1 MNQAQDITMAM
12 SPLERRASFSLALIF
27 ACRMLGLFM
36 ILPVF
41 SLYAEDLPN
50 ATPLLIG
57 FAISAYGLTQALLQI
72 PFGML
77 SDHFGRKKIIALG
90 LILFAAG
97 SVLAALSDS
106 IYGIIAGRALQ
117 GCGAIAAAVMALA
130 ADLTREEHRTKAMA
144 SIGISIGIS
153 FSIALVA
160 GPVIANAIGING
172 IFWLT
177 AGLALVA
184 LVVLFALVPNP
195 ARLSFHSDTEPVPGQ
210 FRRVLKNS
218 ELLRLDVGI
227 LALHLMLTAT
237 FVTFPL
243 VLRDAGVASVDH
255 WLVYLPVM
263 VVAIVAMVPFI
274 IIAEKKRKMKIV
286 FLGAITVIAISD
298 LGLFAF
304 HDRLAFIIGF
314 LFLFFTGFNLL
325 EATLPSMIS
334 KIAPA
339 GAKGTAMGVYSSSQ
353 FIGAFLGGIGGGW
366 IYGRFGVEEV
376 FLFCSAVALL
386 WLIVAWGMRP
396 PLHVSRLLLNIGKI
410 DPVDAVLMEKEIAT
424 IAGVADVSVSTTEGV
439 VYLKVDQGKL
449 DRESLDQLVDNH
461 KV

>member
-1 MNQAQDITMAM
+1 MNQAQDITMPM
-12 SPLERRASFSLALIF
+12 TPLERRASFSLALIF

-153 FSIALVA
+153 FAIALVA
-160 GPVIANAIGING
+160 GPVIASAIGISG

-177 AGLALVA
+177 AGLALA
-184 LVVLFALVPNP
+184 AFAVLFVMVPSP
-195 ARLSFHSDTEPVPGQ
+195 AKLSFHSDTEPVPGQ
-210 FRRVLKNS
+210 FHRVLRNS

-237 FVTFPL
+237 FVTLPL
-243 VLRDAGVASVDH
+243 VLRDAGVASVNH

-263 VVAIVAMVPFI
+263 VVAIAAMVPFV

-286 FLGAITVIAISD
+286 FLGAITVIAISG

-304 HDRLAFIIGF
+304 HDRLAFIVGF

-353 FIGAFLGGIGGGW
+353 FIGAFLGGISGGW
-366 IYGRFGVEEV
+366 IYGRFGTEEV
-376 FLFCSAVALL
+376 FLFCCAVALL
-386 WLIVAWGMRP
+386 WLLVAWGMRP
-396 PLHVSRLLLNIGKI
+396 PLHVSRLLLNIGTI
-410 DPVDAVLMEKEIAT
+410 DPVDAVSIEKKMAAIT
-424 IAGVADVSVSTTEGV
+424 GVADVSVSTAEGI

-449 DRESLDQLVDNH
+449 DRESLDQLVDYH

>member
-1 MNQAQDITMAM
+1 LNQAQDITMPM
-12 SPLERRASFSLALIF
+12 TPLERRASFSLALIF

-153 FSIALVA
+153 FAIALVA
-160 GPVIANAIGING
+160 GPVIASAIGISG

-177 AGLALVA
+177 AGLALA
-184 LVVLFALVPNP
+184 AFAVLFVMVPSP
-195 ARLSFHSDTEPVPGQ
+195 AKLSFHSDTEPVPGQ
-210 FRRVLKNS
+210 FHRVLRNS

-237 FVTFPL
+237 FVTLPL
-243 VLRDAGVASVDH
+243 VLRDAGVASVNH

-263 VVAIVAMVPFI
+263 VVAIAAMVPFV

-286 FLGAITVIAISD
+286 FLGAITVIAISG

-304 HDRLAFIIGF
+304 HDRLAFIVGF

-353 FIGAFLGGIGGGW
+353 FIGAFLGGISGGW
-366 IYGRFGVEEV
+366 IYGRFGTEEV
-376 FLFCSAVALL
+376 FLFCCAVALL
-386 WLIVAWGMRP
+386 WLLVAWGMRP
-396 PLHVSRLLLNIGKI
+396 PLHVSRLLLNIGTI
-410 DPVDAVLMEKEIAT
+410 DPVDAVSIEKKMAAIT
-424 IAGVADVSVSTTEGV
+424 GVADVSVSTAEGI

-449 DRESLDQLVDNH
+449 DRESLDQLVDYH